1 MQAKAKQIFKQYVD
15 VDSPN
20 EVIHHPVL
28 KYSIIDKWVRQ
39 KSSYFKIYVHV
50 TQVIMWAISDK
61 QVHSNTLKVHVW
73 IQSVPWWE

>member
-20 EVIHHPVL
+20 EVRHHPVL

-50 TQVIMWAISDK
+50 TQVIM
-61 QVHSNTLKVHVW
+61 
-73 IQSVPWWE
+73 